1 MKAKVLIS
9 GGAGYIGSILV
20 ERLLRL
26 TFPNAADID
35 CVTVL
40 DNFMY
45 RQVSLSH
52 LCANQYFDIVR
63 GDARDYR
70 LMKELLPKFDIF
82 IPLAAI
88 VGAPLCEHDRC
99 AALTTNY
106 EAINVAM
113 KEMSREQRIL
123 VPITNSGYGNA
134 GGEWCTEDTSLNPV
148 SWYGRTKVWAE
159 QAVMER
165 GNAIAFRLATV
176 FGMSPRMRLDL
187 LCNDFVYRA
196 VNDRAVT
203 LFEANFKRNFI
214 HVRDVASVFIHGIQN
229 FERMKDKVYNVGL
242 SDANLSK
249 RELCLKIKEHVPDF
263 VFNYAE
269 YGEDPDKRDYLVSN
283 KRIEAT
289 GFKPRFP
296 LDDGI
301 EELKIGYKMLRNN
314 EYANW

>member
-1 MKAKVLIS
+1 MRVLIS
-9 GGAGYIGSILV
+9 GGAGYLGSVLV
-20 ERLLRL
+20 ERLLLL
-26 TFPNAADID
+26 TSVADVSS
-35 CVTVL
+35 VTVL

-45 RQVSLSH
+45 RQVSLS
-52 LCANQYFDIVR
+52 QYCSNPNFDIVR

-70 LMKELLPKFDIF
+70 LLKKLLPKFDVF

-88 VGAPLCEHDRC
+88 VGAPLCESDRV

-106 EAINVAM
+106 EAVAQAI
-113 KEMSREQRIL
+113 KEMSHEQRIL

-134 GGEWCTEDTSLNPV
+134 GGEWCDENSPLNPV
-148 SWYGRTKVWAE
+148 SFYGRTKVWAE
-159 QAVMER
+159 QVVMER
-165 GNAIAFRLATV
+165 GNSISFRLATV

-187 LCNDFVYRA
+187 LLNDFTYRA

-203 LFEANFKRNFI
+203 LFEANFKRNYI
-214 HVRDVASVFIHGIQN
+214 HVRDVASVFCFGIAN
-229 FERMKDKVYNVGL
+229 FEKMRDKVYNVGL

-249 RELCLKIKEHVPDF
+249 RELCLKIKEHIPQF

-269 YGEDPDKRDYLVSN
+269 LGEDPDKRDYLVSN

-289 GFKPRFP
+289 GWRPSFS

-301 EELKIGYKMLRNN
+301 EELMKGFVMLKNN
-314 EYANW
+314 QYGNY